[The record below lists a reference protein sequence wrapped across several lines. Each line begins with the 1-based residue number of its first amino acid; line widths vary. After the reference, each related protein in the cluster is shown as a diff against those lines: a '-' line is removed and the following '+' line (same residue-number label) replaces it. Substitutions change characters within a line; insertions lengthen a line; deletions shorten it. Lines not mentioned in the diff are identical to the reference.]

1 MCHYFLVLLLA
12 DSVFGLCAVSGP
24 AASLLRADSPDTTSP
39 LNLSLREQQAATR
52 RSRLNT
58 EHEDEEE
65 DEDDEDEEE
74 EEEEEEGGEGGA
86 RSSQSTPSPAAT
98 ALCWP
103 PPSLWSSPSLVEP
116 ARRIWSPAIACE
128 QETSQKKLAAARR
141 RHNNNN
147 NNYNRKSGSAAAAA
161 AATSPTGSGGGSGGN
176 SSSVVVK
183 VEVVCGDCGGAATNY
198 RPDVTARCQVCSLG
212 QGRSDRAFPVS
223 TRTSHVY
230 NTLHL
235 KGTVS

>member
-1 MCHYFLVLLLA
+1 MT
-12 DSVFGLCAVSGP
+12 
-24 AASLLRADSPDTTSP
+24 SLLRADSPDTTSP

-58 EHEDEEE
+58 EHEDDEDE
-65 DEDDEDEEE
+65 DEDDEEDEEE
-74 EEEEEEGGEGGA
+74 EEEEGGGEGA
-86 RSSQSTPSPAAT
+86 RSGQSSPSPAAT
-98 ALCWP
+98 SLCWP

-147 NNYNRKSGSAAAAA
+147 NYNRKSGSAAATA
-161 AATSPTGSGGGSGGN
+161 AATSTTGSNSGGGGN

-223 TRTSHVY
+223 IQY
-230 NTLHL
+230 YLC
-235 KGTVS
+235 TVHCT

>member
-1 MCHYFLVLLLA
+1 L
-12 DSVFGLCAVSGP
+12 LCAVSGP
-24 AASLLRADSPDTTSP
+24 VTNLLRADSPDTTSSP

-58 EHEDEEE
+58 EHEDEEDEDE

-74 EEEEEEGGEGGA
+74 EEGGGEA
-86 RSSQSTPSPAAT
+86 RSSQSSPSPAAT
-98 ALCWP
+98 SLCWP

-128 QETSQKKLAAARR
+128 QETSQKKLAAHRR

-147 NNYNRKSGSAAAAA
+147 NNYNRKSGSTAAAAA
-161 AATSPTGSGGGSGGN
+161 AATSTTGSNSGGGN
-176 SSSVVVK
+176 SSVVVK

-223 TRTSHVY
+223 TRTFVQY
-230 NTLHL
+230 C
-235 KGTVS
+235 TVSVHCT

>member
-1 MCHYFLVLLLA
+1 M
-12 DSVFGLCAVSGP
+12 LCAVSGP
-24 AASLLRADSPDTTSP
+24 VTNLLRADSPDTTSP

-52 RSRLNT
+52 RSRLIT
-58 EHEDEEE
+58 EHEDEDDEE
-65 DEDDEDEEE
+65 EDEDEEE
-74 EEEEEEGGEGGA
+74 EEEEEEEVGEGGA
-86 RSSQSTPSPAAT
+86 RSSQSSPSPAAT

-147 NNYNRKSGSAAAAA
+147 NNYNRKSGSTAAAA
-161 AATSPTGSGGGSGGN
+161 AATSTTGSNSGGGGN

-223 TRTSHVY
+223 THTTFVLYTAPKRDCVMRSNY
-230 NTLHL
+230 D
-235 KGTVS
+235 

>member
-1 MCHYFLVLLLA
+1 M
-12 DSVFGLCAVSGP
+12 LCAVSGP

-52 RSRLNT
+52 RSRLDT
-58 EHEDEEE
+58 EHEDDEEE

-74 EEEEEEGGEGGA
+74 EEEEEGGEEA
-86 RSSQSTPSPAAT
+86 RSSQSSPSPAAT
-98 ALCWP
+98 SLCWP

-128 QETSQKKLAAARR
+128 QETSQKKLAAHRR

-147 NNYNRKSGSAAAAA
+147 NNYNRKSGSAVAAAA
-161 AATSPTGSGGGSGGN
+161 AATSTTGSSNNGGGN
-176 SSSVVVK
+176 SSVVVK

-198 RPDVTARCQVCSLG
+198 RPDVTARCQVCTLG

-223 TRTSHVY
+223 TRTFVQY
-230 NTLHL
+230 CTLHL

>member
-1 MCHYFLVLLLA
+1 VTN
-12 DSVFGLCAVSGP
+12 
-24 AASLLRADSPDTTSP
+24 LLRADSPDTTSP

-58 EHEDEEE
+58 EHEDDEEE
-65 DEDDEDEEE
+65 DEDEEEEE
-74 EEEEEEGGEGGA
+74 EEEEEEGGEGEA
-86 RSSQSTPSPAAT
+86 RSSQSSPSPAAT
-98 ALCWP
+98 SLCWP

-128 QETSQKKLAAARR
+128 QETSQKKLAAAHRR

-147 NNYNRKSGSAAAAA
+147 NNYNNRKSGSATAAAA
-161 AATSPTGSGGGSGGN
+161 VATSTTGSSGGGN

-198 RPDVTARCQVCSLG
+198 RPDVTARCQVCTLG

-223 TRTSHVY
+223 THTSHVY

>member
-1 MCHYFLVLLLA
+1 
-12 DSVFGLCAVSGP
+12 LCAVSGP
-24 AASLLRADSPDTTSP
+24 VTNLLRADSPDTTSSP

-58 EHEDEEE
+58 EHEDDE
-65 DEDDEDEEE
+65 DEDEDEEDE

-86 RSSQSTPSPAAT
+86 RSSQSSPSPAAT
-98 ALCWP
+98 SLCWP

-128 QETSQKKLAAARR
+128 QETSQKKLAAAHRR

-147 NNYNRKSGSAAAAA
+147 NNYNNRKSGSTAAAAA
-161 AATSPTGSGGGSGGN
+161 AATSTTGSGGGGN

-198 RPDVTARCQVCSLG
+198 RPDVTARCQVCTLG

-223 TRTSHVY
+223 TRTFVQY
-230 NTLHL
+230 CTLHL

>member
-1 MCHYFLVLLLA
+1 M
-12 DSVFGLCAVSGP
+12 SGP
-24 AASLLRADSPDTTSP
+24 AASLLRADSPDTTSSP

-58 EHEDEEE
+58 EHEDDE
-65 DEDDEDEEE
+65 DEDDEDEDEE

-86 RSSQSTPSPAAT
+86 RSSQSSPSPAAT
-98 ALCWP
+98 SLCWP

-128 QETSQKKLAAARR
+128 QETSQKKLAAQRR

-147 NNYNRKSGSAAAAA
+147 NNYNRKSGSTAAAAA
-161 AATSPTGSGGGSGGN
+161 VATSTTGSSNSGGGGN

-198 RPDVTARCQVCSLG
+198 RPDVTARCQVCTLG

-223 TRTSHVY
+223 IYIHNLFALRSRPQPLLLQNQHF
-230 NTLHL
+230 
-235 KGTVS
+235 